1 MNAEL
6 KREGRKISMAQL
18 RKILLKTSRDELFTA
33 SFDRFFMTNE
43 IPENVARFGLT
54 KIRVAKSV
62 EDLKKTGKYLI

>member
-1 MNAEL
+1 
-6 KREGRKISMAQL
+6 
-18 RKILLKTSRDELFTA
+18 
-33 SFDRFFMTNE
+33 MTNE